1 MTCGTLGNNK
11 DQECGR
17 PRSFW
22 VNQGSLASTI
32 YTSSKYVIWTSN
44 LNKEENIIAWENLF
58 GLKLWCGR
66 LMGIQS
72 KGRGII
78 PFSIWIGWFYFEELG
93 IKKYFIC

>member
-44 LNKEENIIAWENLF
+44 LNKEENIIA
-58 GLKLWCGR
+58 
-66 LMGIQS
+66 
-72 KGRGII
+72 
-78 PFSIWIGWFYFEELG
+78 
-93 IKKYFIC
+93 